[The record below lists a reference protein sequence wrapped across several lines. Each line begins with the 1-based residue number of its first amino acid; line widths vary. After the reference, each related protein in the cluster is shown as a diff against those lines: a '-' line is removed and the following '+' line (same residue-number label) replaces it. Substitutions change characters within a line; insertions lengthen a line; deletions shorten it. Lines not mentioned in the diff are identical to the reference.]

1 MICVSIA
8 ESDFETCV
16 NRIKEEQLA
25 EVRLDAGDFTAEQ
38 VKVIFSQSI
47 PLIATCRDVP
57 FLHEKRQSI
66 IEQAITSGASYV
78 DIEIESDP
86 AYREAL
92 VKTAR
97 DNNCTIII
105 SYHNFKETPSAEE
118 LAGIVLKAKKYGADI
133 VKIACMVNSAEDNYT
148 LLQLYPAEFLLVA
161 IGMGD
166 KGMISRIMAP
176 VLGAPFTF
184 ASPDK
189 GIPTAP
195 GQISKTAMKNLIQHI
210 INNTSTKS

>member
-8 ESDFETCV
+8 ESDFETCI
-16 NRIKEEQLA
+16 NRINEEQLA
-25 EVRLDAGDFTAEQ
+25 EVRLDAGNFTAEQ
-38 VKVIFSQSI
+38 VKVIFSQPV

-57 FLHEKRQSI
+57 FLHEERLAILQ
-66 IEQAITSGASYV
+66 QAITSGASYV
-78 DIEIESDP
+78 DIEIESEP

-92 VKTAR
+92 VKKAR
-97 DNNCTIII
+97 ENNCTIII

-118 LAGIVLKAKKYGADI
+118 LSDIVMQAKKFGADI

-166 KGMISRIMAP
+166 KGMISRVMAP

-184 ASPDK
+184 SSPDK
-189 GIPTAP
+189 GKPTAP

-210 INNTSTKS
+210 KNNTTTKS

>member
-25 EVRLDAGDFTAEQ
+25 EVRLDAGVFTTEQ
-38 VKVIFSQSI
+38 VKIIFSQPI

-57 FLHEKRQSI
+57 FLHEKRLAILQ
-66 IEQAITSGASYV
+66 QAITSGASYV
-78 DIEIESDP
+78 DIEIESEP

-97 DNNCTIII
+97 ENNCTIII

-118 LAGIVLKAKKYGADI
+118 LSDIVLQAKKFNADI
-133 VKIACMVNSAEDNYT
+133 VKIACMVNAAEDNYT
-148 LLQLYPAEFLLVA
+148 LLQLYPTELLLVA

-166 KGMISRIMAP
+166 KGMISRVMAP

-210 INNTSTKS
+210 KNNTPTKS